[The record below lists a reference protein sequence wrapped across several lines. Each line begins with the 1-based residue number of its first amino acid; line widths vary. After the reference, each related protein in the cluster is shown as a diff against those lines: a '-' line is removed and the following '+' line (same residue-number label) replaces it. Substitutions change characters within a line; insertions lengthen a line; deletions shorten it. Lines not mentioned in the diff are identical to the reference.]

1 MYKNKSQKSKNTRDK
16 FTEHKNITTC
26 TKIQLK
32 VIGVIKNLVAY
43 RKIRCSQMSVVR
55 YRFFLAYDKE
65 LCRSESDTSSAFG
78 TGTGTGNRA

>member
-1 MYKNKSQKSKNTRDK
+1 MG
-16 FTEHKNITTC
+16 HKNINMC

-55 YRFFLAYDKE
+55 YRVFLAYDEE
-65 LCRSESDTSSAFG
+65 LCRQRPTRLRPSAEDTRG
-78 TGTGTGNRA
+78 EYLTGTGNRT